1 MSQITFTLPPEV
13 EQYEHDIRRFVDAMV
28 YKLKVHS
35 KKGRWE
41 DLPATAALELL
52 AGEVTELTKAMVEG
66 NMVETMLEAADVANY
81 ALIIA
86 SIAVER
92 GK

>member
-1 MSQITFTLPPEV
+1 MKQITFNLPPEV

-28 YKLKVHS
+28 YKLRVHA

-41 DLPATAALELL
+41 DLPAAKALELL
-52 AGEVTELTKAMVEG
+52 NGECIELAQAMHEG
-66 NMVETMLEAADVANY
+66 NTVETMLEAADVANY

-86 SIAVER
+86 SIIVER